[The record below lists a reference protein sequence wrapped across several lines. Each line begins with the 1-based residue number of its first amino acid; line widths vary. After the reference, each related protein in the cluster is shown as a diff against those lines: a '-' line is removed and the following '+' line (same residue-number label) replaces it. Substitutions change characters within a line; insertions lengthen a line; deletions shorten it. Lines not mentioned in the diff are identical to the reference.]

1 MAKIDGEREVCV
13 TDAGKNSMQIYQ
25 QEQELDAILLLY
37 LFFSLSSSLFLDW
50 ASEME
55 MDLIMNGTQV
65 GM

>member
-37 LFFSLSSSLFLDW
+37 LFSSLFLLLCF
-50 ASEME
+50 
-55 MDLIMNGTQV
+55 LIGRARWRWI
-65 GM
+65 